1 MNGKLVALT
10 VGVLGAVGA
19 GAFFVL
25 RKKAAPVADKPV
37 SNIGNISDGAKLVE
51 VPEVN
56 LSFMNQMVESV
67 ANVLQPRGI
76 RNNNPLNIKWSSVN
90 NWLGQTGKDSGGFS
104 IFDKPENGIRAAARI
119 LDNYAKRGI
128 TTLGD
133 IVKTWAP
140 AEDKNNVEA
149 YTEHVER
156 GVGKSRGV
164 RITRAD
170 YLPLLRVMIKHE
182 NGKQPYTD
190 AQIIA
195 GINAA

>member
-1 MNGKLVALT
+1 MVRKALI
-10 VGVLGAVGA
+10 LGAGSLA
-19 GAFFVL
+19 AASAALYFFGRSVATE
-25 RKKAAPVADKPV
+25 KPKPAAPV
-37 SNIGNISDGAKLVE
+37 GNISDGAKMVE
-51 VPEVN
+51 VPDID
-56 LSFMNQMVESV
+56 LSFMDQVVSNVT
-67 ANVLQPRGI
+67 NVLQPRGI